1 MIVPAPT
8 IQQQEVSKGK
18 EANSS
23 KENVLSSGV
32 NNQDTLT
39 PLLDTGWQKLD
50 FESSVEMLAVVDP
63 NIREI
68 NPETGKPNVILH
80 KWQVE
85 ESERICLATPKP
97 TSITPYKY
105 ALCAANGSGKDAF
118 VIAPFAVWFITCK
131 IRSIVVITSS
141 SGVQLS
147 NQTENYIRSFSE
159 KVNSWARE
167 VYGQDIIKVRRRHI
181 TCLLSGSEIFLFATD
196 EEGKAEGYHPVEP
209 NAEMAI
215 IVNEAKTVPPE
226 IFRALRRC
234 TGYNYWINVSTPGA
248 PVGDFYDSVEN
259 PETKW
264 PHTRRITY
272 YDCPHQAPSE
282 FEYDKK
288 VLGEHSPLFL
298 SKWLAEFSFAE
309 GKFVVN
315 TMALTRMRSL
325 NRKGAVK
332 AIKQDW
338 PIRVGCDVALSGMG
352 DESTAYAF
360 RGNKMLKKLAFRSA
374 DPAEVATKFEDFFIE
389 MRLSQ
394 DHNYIF
400 MDGGGVGKAVVMMLR
415 RKGWSIRVVHNQSAS
430 NNKKSFRNK
439 GAELWHKIAR
449 LIEACGLIIED
460 DDKLYK
466 QLATR
471 KYKESEAGI
480 DRLQIESKPAMKEK
494 GLPSPDRADA
504 MVLAFTD
511 VSINEMLDAIEI
523 KEEEI
528 PKKKKISFAEMEDR
542 IYNDLFNAQQ
552 KFKGQRAA
560 KHSGYSIRQILRK
573 DKRSPLGQLR

>member
-1 MIVPAPT
+1 MIVEKPS
-8 IQQQEVSKGK
+8 QQHEVSEGK
-18 EANSS
+18 EAKSS
-23 KENVLSSGV
+23 TIQRDVLTSNG
-32 NNQDTLT
+32 QDTLT
-39 PLLDTGWQKLD
+39 PLRATGWEKLD

-68 NPETGKPNVILH
+68 NKETGKPNVILH

-85 ESERICLATPKP
+85 ESERICLANPKP

-248 PVGDFYDSVEN
+248 PVGDFYDSVAN
-259 PETKW
+259 PETMW
-264 PHTRRITY
+264 PHTRKITY

-309 GKFVVN
+309 GKFVIN
-315 TMALTRMRSL
+315 NLALQRMRNL
-325 NRKGAVK
+325 NRNKKVK
-332 AIKQDW
+332 VIKQDW
-338 PIRVGCDVALSGMG
+338 PIRVGCDIALSGQG
-352 DESTAYAF
+352 DETAAYAF
-360 RGNKMLKKLAFRSA
+360 RGNKQLDKVVFRSA
-374 DPAEVATKFEDFFIE
+374 DPADVVTRLEDFFIKLK
-389 MRLSQ
+389 LSF

-439 GAELWHKIAR
+439 GAELWHKISR
-449 LIEACGLIIED
+449 LVEACGLIIED
-460 DDKLYK
+460 DEKLYK

-471 KYKESEAGI
+471 KYKELDSGI

-494 GLPSPDRADA
+494 GFPSPDRADA
-504 MVLAFTD
+504 LVLAFTD
-511 VSINEMLDAIEI
+511 VNIGEMLDSIEI
-523 KEEEI
+523 IEEEKPI
-528 PKKKKISFAEMEDR
+528 KRKLTQAEIEDR
-542 IYNDLFNAQQ
+542 IYAGLFNEQQ
-552 KFKGQRAA
+552 KKRAST
-560 KHSGYSIRQILRK
+560 HSGYRLSKILKQKHQPRG
-573 DKRSPLGQLR
+573 LLR